1 MVADPIFRLIG
12 EAADELGQEAF
23 VVGGYVRDGV
33 MGRPQKN
40 DLDFVTVGSGIALAK
55 KVAKKTSASKVH
67 VFRNFGTAMIRHE
80 ELELEFVGARKE
92 SYDRGSRK
100 PTVEEGSLEDDQNRR
115 DFTVNALA
123 IQLNAASFGQLLDPF
138 NGIRDIAEE
147 RIRTPLDPDLTYSDD
162 PLRMLRAIRFSC
174 QLGFAIDKNS
184 LKAIKRNAHRLE
196 IVSNERIIAEF
207 NKVMACPMPSKGLA
221 QMFDAGLIHLFFS
234 ELVDLQGVEE
244 VEGKLH
250 KDNFYHTLEVL
261 DNLCKRTDK
270 LWLRW
275 AALLHDIG
283 KPVVK
288 KFNDDIGWTF
298 HNHEFVGAKM
308 IPRLFRRLKLP
319 MGEPMRY
326 VKKLV
331 MLSSRPAVLSEDEV
345 TDSAVRRL
353 LFDAGDELED
363 LMMLCESDIT
373 TKNAKKKQTY
383 LKNFEI
389 VREKLKQVE
398 EADRIRN
405 WQPPI
410 DGATIMATF
419 QIGPGPEIGQIKNA
433 IREAILEGD
442 IPNEHKAAFGFM
454 IKKGAA
460 LGLKPKNT

>member
-40 DLDFVTVGSGIALAK
+40 DLDFVTVGSGIALAE
-55 KVAKKTSASKVH
+55 KVAKKTRAGKVH

-147 RIRTPLDPDLTYSDD
+147 RIRTPLDPNLTYSDD

-184 LKAIKRNAHRLE
+184 LKAIKRNAHRLD

-221 QMFDAGLIHLFFS
+221 QMFDAGLIHLFFP

-454 IKKGAA
+454 IEKGAA

>member
-23 VVGGYVRDGV
+23 VVGGYVRDGL
-33 MGRPQKN
+33 MGRHQKN
-40 DLDFVTVGSGIALAK
+40 DLDFVTVGSGIALAE
-55 KVAKKTSASKVH
+55 KVAKKTSAGKVH

-80 ELELEFVGARKE
+80 AFELEFVGARKE

-138 NGIRDIAEE
+138 DGIRDIAEE

-174 QLGFAIDKNS
+174 QLGFTIDKDS
-184 LKAIKRNAHRLE
+184 LEAIKRNAHRLE

-207 NKVMACPMPSKGLA
+207 NKVMECPIPSKGLA
-221 QMFDAGLIHLFFS
+221 QMFDTGLIHLFFP

-410 DGATIMATF
+410 DGATIMTTF

-442 IPNEHKAAFGFM
+442 IPNEHAAAFGFM
-454 IKKGAA
+454 IEKGES
-460 LGLKPKNT
+460 LGLKPKKS